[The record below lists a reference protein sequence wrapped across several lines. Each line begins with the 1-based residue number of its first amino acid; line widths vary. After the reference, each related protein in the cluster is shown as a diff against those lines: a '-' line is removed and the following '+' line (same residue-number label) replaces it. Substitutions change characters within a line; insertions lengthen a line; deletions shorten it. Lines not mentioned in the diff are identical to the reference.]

1 MNIKKKIVSR
11 KRLRSMVCFFTI
23 YIRADPLLGVGY
35 VAVRQITCSCSV
47 CLSKLYFSW
56 NRSQYKYNQ
65 DQYRGENQN
74 CVYWP
79 IIGSYNNWQIIHFV
93 CSRKQHKSIDTD
105 INFHI

>member
-1 MNIKKKIVSR
+1 MFNKAVGFKKNIKKHGLIFHYS
-11 KRLRSMVCFFTI
+11 
-23 YIRADPLLGVGY
+23 IRADPFLGVGY